1 MAATN
6 VGSDANTELYV
17 REAPP
22 ELSDSALRALYDAA
36 AAHLHAATHVFVCSG
51 AEMSV
56 DSGIPDYR
64 GGPGSVWSQGV
75 ARERL
80 YGLTTAERS
89 QAGSWF
95 RRDASAA
102 WGDMITL
109 ADELSS
115 KSPHAGYAALARL
128 CVLPAAGFFVL
139 TSNIDELHN
148 RSAGGGAGARI
159 YACHG
164 SVFLGDDGKTSHLR
178 VQCSNHGGGCSG
190 PAGGSGV
197 WSVPRAAFGAVEHAT
212 GRIAASAVP
221 LCSACGKPARPNLLF
236 FEDEWANIEA
246 IALRNAERAAM
257 VQWLRGSTKPG
268 ARLVVLEIGAGDA
281 VKTVRNCAH
290 AAHADALAAGASS
303 LMIRINKFQSALEA
317 SARCPPETFLALPT
331 SAVDALCEIETRV
344 SARRAAAGAASAG
357 NDAAP

>member
-1 MAATN
+1 MAATS

-22 ELSDSALRALYDAA
+22 ELSDSARCVRSTTRPRRGRRASSCSDAR
-36 AAHLHAATHVFVCSG
+36 LCLQRRG
-51 AEMSV
+51 MSV

-64 GGPGSVWSQGV
+64 GGPGSVWSQDV
-75 ARERL
+75 AREQL

-102 WGDMITL
+102 WGDMITE
-109 ADELSS
+109 ADALSS

-148 RSAGGGAGARI
+148 RSAGGGA
-159 YACHG
+159 
-164 SVFLGDDGKTSHLR
+164 
-178 VQCSNHGGGCSG
+178 
-190 PAGGSGV
+190 
-197 WSVPRAAFGAVEHAT
+197 AT

-281 VKTVRNCAH
+281 VKTVRNRAH

-303 LMIRINKFQSALEA
+303 LMIRIKKFQSALEA

-344 SARRAAAGAASAG
+344 SARRAPHPRATTPRPRRVGLNLFFTNLHTHEHVNPRSPLLFNALSPLCAVAAQMAKGVCFRR
-357 NDAAP
+357 D